1 MDAAQVLDEYERWLT
16 RQALADRTR
25 SSYRRWVR
33 ELVARLAT
41 GGELDAF
48 LAVDAEDDRRAV
60 LGDWRRRLVD
70 RGLAPSFRNVGPPLA
85 PGVAAESEPERAEQL
100 PLGERLQRDP
110 GQLLDRALQVQMP
123 LARIVPPRARV
134 ESSPGRC
141 RAASSCPARS
151 CDPERDGR

>member
-1 MDAAQVLDEYERWLT
+1 
-16 RQALADRTR
+16 
-25 SSYRRWVR
+25 VR

-110 GQLLDRALQVQMP
+110 GQLLDPRAAGTDAP
-123 LARIVPPRARV
+123 RSNSATACLARKFTRPVSGGVQLP
-134 ESSPGRC
+134 SP
-141 RAASSCPARS
+141 
-151 CDPERDGR
+151 EL